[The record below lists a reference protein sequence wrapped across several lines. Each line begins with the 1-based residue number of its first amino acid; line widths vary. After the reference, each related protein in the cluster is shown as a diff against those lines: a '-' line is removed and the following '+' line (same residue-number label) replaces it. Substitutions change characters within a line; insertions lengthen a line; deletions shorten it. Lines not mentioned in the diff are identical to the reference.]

1 MAILFT
7 RLEPHDQSVSDK
19 WIGELRDQWQRV
31 PSASQQ
37 GPPNANCARGS
48 CATRTCTLHEKAR
61 ALAKPQPAP
70 AARTNPL
77 EATSHGLEGGNE
89 ISPRWRQG
97 AEFGASGP
105 AFRGGTHPVFHVL
118 PDTHSAALSTT
129 DSVRPL

>member
-89 ISPRWRQG
+89 ISPRGRQG
-97 AEFGASGP
+97 TEFGASGP
-105 AFRGGTHPVFHVL
+105 DRK
-118 PDTHSAALSTT
+118 STRLNSSHT
-129 DSVRPL
+129 